1 MNALLC
7 LTIFSKLLIPMNL
20 TQTNHLKAYGIA
32 YHALERGQKV
42 EWLLNYE
49 GGSFL
54 MESSKKNVEEC
65 LLAGVKAQEIDAGT
79 EAAIRQTIEESNMN
93 AVVLEKPPR
102 IAVYVPPTAD
112 PWDDAVRLALDYA
125 KIPYDMLWDPEV
137 LAGKLK
143 EYDWVHLHHEDFT
156 GQFGKFYSSYYTE
169 EWYQEQVRM
178 NEEIARRLK
187 FGSVRELKLAVAQEI
202 RRYVLSGG
210 FLFAMCSATDTYDM
224 ALAAA
229 ATDIVDRIF
238 DATPVDPDWN
248 TKLDFN
254 PTFAFENFT
263 PVTDPY
269 IYEHSD
275 IDVSLQA
282 FDRGE
287 ETVFSLF
294 DFSAKFDPV
303 PSMLVQN
310 HVAYVKEFLG
320 QNTGF
325 NRQFLKR
332 DVLILGEVKGSEEVK
347 YIHGNRGDGT
357 FTFFGG
363 HDPEDYQHR
372 VGDPATM
379 LELYPSSPG
388 YRLILNNVL
397 FPAAEKKPLKT

>member
-1 MNALLC
+1 MNALLA
-7 LTIFSKLLIPMNL
+7 LAMFAKLLVPMDL
-20 TQTNHLKAYGIA
+20 EQTNHLKAYGIA
-32 YHALERGQKV
+32 YHALKRGEKV
-42 EWLLNYE
+42 EWLLNYR

-54 MESSKKNVEEC
+54 MESSKKNAEEC
-65 LLAGVKAQEIDAGT
+65 LLAGVSAQEVDVGT
-79 EAAIRQTIEESNMN
+79 EVEIRRTIDESNMN
-93 AVVLEKPPR
+93 SVILEKPPK

-125 KIPYDMLWDPEV
+125 GIPYDMLWDPEV

-156 GQFGKFYSSYYTE
+156 GQYGKFYSSYYTAD
-169 EWYQEQVRM
+169 WYQEQVRLS
-178 NEEIARRLK
+178 EETARKLK
-187 FGSVRELKLAVAQEI
+187 FNSVRELKLAVAQEI
-202 RRYVLSGG
+202 RRYVLGGG
-210 FLFAMCSATDTYDM
+210 FLFAMCSATDTYDI

-229 ATDIVDRIF
+229 STDIVDRIF
-238 DATPVDPDWN
+238 DGTP
-248 TKLDFN
+248 LDQNWADKMDFTS
-254 PTFAFENFT
+254 TFAFENFM

-269 IYEHSD
+269 AYEHSD
-275 IDVSLQA
+275 IDASLGA

-287 ETVFSLF
+287 DAVFSLF

-303 PSMLVQN
+303 PCMLVQN
-310 HVAYVKEFLG
+310 HVAYVREFLG

-325 NRQFLKR
+325 NRKFLKR

-347 YIHGNRGDGT
+347 YIHGNRGEGT

-372 VGDPATM
+372 VGDPPTN
-379 LELYPSSPG
+379 LDLYRNSPG